1 MANKIKE
8 MLDWIVKERQ
18 VREND
23 NYKDQKERAKNILAY
38 ITKRKKD
45 REEAKA
51 KDPFIYK

>member
-38 ITKRKKD
+38 ITKRKK
-45 REEAKA
+45 
-51 KDPFIYK
+51 

>member
-23 NYKDQKERAKNILAY
+23 NYKDQKERAKAILAL
-38 ITKRKKD
+38 IIKRKGEKQCQ
-45 REEAKA
+45 K
-51 KDPFIYK
+51 